1 MKEIKLNVEGMVCE
15 GCEKRVE
22 NALKTI
28 NGVNEV
34 IAKHESGIV
43 TIKADNE
50 IEKNVIEEKIE
61 DLGFEVKED

>member
-43 TIKADNE
+43 TITADNE